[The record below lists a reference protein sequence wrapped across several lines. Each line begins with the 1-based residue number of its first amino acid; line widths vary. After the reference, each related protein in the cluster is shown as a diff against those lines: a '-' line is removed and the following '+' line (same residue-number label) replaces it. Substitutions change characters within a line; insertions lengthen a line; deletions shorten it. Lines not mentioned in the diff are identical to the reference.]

1 MRLDTTSTTPLLT
14 LLSLITLLPSPTLA
28 ARPKDA
34 ILLSEVQ
41 TLTLR
46 APHLTTSRRLPPI
59 PQLKCLSAPPLCKH
73 ASILTL
79 RCVNQGSSYTSQ
91 DIEWACTAP
100 SLPTTVRLDRT
111 DVICEGY
118 ESADDAYVLR
128 GSCGVEYT
136 LALTEEGRRR
146 MPELDPG
153 RNGKGR
159 KGGGGQEGE
168 ENDWAGYLFGVLFV
182 GVLVWILYNACLRAG
197 ENNNRAGRGRGGNT
211 DHRRG
216 PGGGGGGGGGW
227 GPGWGPGNGGNG
239 GGGQD
244 FNDPPPPYPG
254 TGTNYGT
261 NKPSSSSDQQ
271 QQQQGWRPGFWSGLA
286 GGTAAGYLA
295 GNRNNRNQ
303 QQQRWF
309 NNNDRYNTGGR
320 PGWGSSNRGSSGW
333 GGSNWNSNSGWGGG
347 SSSNSN
353 SGSGWGGRSGGGSG
367 RSSSSDSV
375 GQHESTG
382 YGSTS
387 RR

>member
-14 LLSLITLLPSPTLA
+14 LLSLITLLPSSTLA

-59 PQLKCLSAPPLCKH
+59 PQLKCLSPAPLCKH
-73 ASILTL
+73 AGILTL

-136 LALTEEGRRR
+136 VVLTEEGRRR
-146 MPELDPG
+146 VPELDPG

-159 KGGGGQEGE
+159 KGGSGSQE

-197 ENNNRAGRGRGGNT
+197 ENNRAARGRGGNT

-216 PGGGGGGGGGW
+216 PGGGGGGGW
-227 GPGWGPGNGGNG
+227 GPGWGPGNGGN

-295 GNRNNRNQ
+295 GNRNNR
-303 QQQRWF
+303 
-309 NNNDRYNTGGR
+309 YNTGGR

-333 GGSNWNSNSGWGGG
+333 GGSNWNSNAGRGD
-347 SSSNSN
+347 SSNSN
-353 SGSGWGGRSGGGSG
+353 SSSGWGGRSGGGGSG